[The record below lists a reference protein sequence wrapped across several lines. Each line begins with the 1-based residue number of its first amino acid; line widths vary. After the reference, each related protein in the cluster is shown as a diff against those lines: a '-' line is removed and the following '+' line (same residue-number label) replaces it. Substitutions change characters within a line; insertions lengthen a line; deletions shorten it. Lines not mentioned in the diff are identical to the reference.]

1 MIITYSRRPS
11 ARFIERARAALVFDE
26 DWTFLSEALDAK
38 TKAERL
44 MEYMKT
50 CAKDDSYLSADIVSY
65 IMCGTDFDSF
75 KNQVN
80 KKESIT

>member
-11 ARFIERARAALVFDE
+11 SRFIERARAALVFDE

-38 TKAERL
+38 TRAERL

-50 CAKDDSYLSADIVSY
+50 CAKDGSYLSADIVSY
-65 IMCGTDFDSF
+65 IMCGKDFDGF
-75 KNQVN
+75 ADEIT
-80 KKESIT
+80 KKQN

>member
-11 ARFIERARAALVFDE
+11 DRFVERARAALVFDE

-38 TKAERL
+38 NKAERL

-50 CAKDDSYLSADIVSY
+50 CAQNEAYISADIVSY
-65 IMCGTDFDSF
+65 IFTGLDFDTF
-75 KNQVN
+75 KAEIT
-80 KKESIT
+80 KKQN